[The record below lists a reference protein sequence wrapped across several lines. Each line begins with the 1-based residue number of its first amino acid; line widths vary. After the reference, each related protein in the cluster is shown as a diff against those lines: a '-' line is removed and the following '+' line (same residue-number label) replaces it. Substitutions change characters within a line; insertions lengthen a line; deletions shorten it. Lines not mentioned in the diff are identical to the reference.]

1 MECSPVAMLPINSP
15 KVKKKRYVINLS
27 WNPSTGVKR
36 TPAVFPARPNY
47 HNKATTL
54 WDFLLPPWSFIFP
67 RRKTLG
73 LGRTEFKMKPHN
85 KALPHQGTHS
95 IPLKAKEKPRT
106 RSTHEGQIWAFSTS
120 PKLPWPGL
128 TWAHLF
134 RRAGDL
140 LLIWEIILAF
150 SPSSPRPILRSVNLN
165 KYANLKDGENNSS
178 TRPD

>member
-95 IPLKAKEKPRT
+95 IPLKEKEKPRT

-120 PKLPWPGL
+120 PKFPWPGL
-128 TWAHLF
+128 
-134 RRAGDL
+134 G
-140 LLIWEIILAF
+140 
-150 SPSSPRPILRSVNLN
+150 SSIPACWWPPVNL
-165 KYANLKDGENNSS
+165 GNNSRIFTVFTAADTS
-178 TRPD
+178 VGQFE